1 MTIRTATTSVPVA
14 AGLFAAAA
22 VAWLVVVV
30 QAGGMESAP
39 GTMGLSAAAFL
50 GLWAVMMAAMM
61 LPALAP
67 LGALYAGE
75 GPGRSA
81 RAVGLAAGYVLT
93 WALFGGLAL
102 AVSVAAGDLADRN
115 ESAAAWV
122 GAGLLIGAGVYQLSP
137 LKDRCLSVCRS
148 PLHILMRTG
157 AYRGQLRHVRAG
169 IYHGAYCVA
178 CCWSLMIALIALG
191 VMDLRWMVVFA
202 IVITLEKLWR
212 YGRYV
217 ALVAGIGL
225 IALGLIAPSHPGI
238 VPGLHPT
245 PMPMPMESM

>member
-1 MTIRTATTSVPVA
+1 MTLRTATSSVPVV

-22 VAWLVVVV
+22 VAWLVVAV

-39 GTMGLSAAAFL
+39 GTMGLGAAAFL

-75 GPGRSA
+75 GPGRGA
-81 RAVGLAAGYVLT
+81 RAGGLAAGYVLT

-115 ESAAAWV
+115 ESAAAWIGAALLV
-122 GAGLLIGAGVYQLSP
+122 GAGAYQLSP
-137 LKDRCLSVCRS
+137 LKDRCLAVCRS
-148 PLHILMRTG
+148 PLHVLMRTG
-157 AYRGQLRHVRAG
+157 AYRGPLRHVRAG
-169 IYHGAYCVA
+169 LYHGAYCVG

-191 VMDLRWMVVFA
+191 VMDLRWMVAFA
-202 IVITLEKLWR
+202 VVITLEKVWR
-212 YGRYV
+212 YGKHV
-217 ALVAGIGL
+217 AVAAGIGL
-225 IALGLIAPSHPGI
+225 IVLGLLAPSHPGI
-238 VPGLHPT
+238 IPGLHRA
-245 PMPMPMESM
+245 PMTMESM